1 MSEYELTSL
10 VYDLFRDMDAQ
21 IEFWMQATF
30 AVVVAVYF
38 AGHRLSLGLRRFL
51 ALLYLAASVQSA
63 LRWVLYLRRVLVHR
77 EEMTD
82 LGYSDI
88 PTTWWLVG
96 SVTTLLAV
104 IFVGGV
110 IGTVYFLARKDAWH
124 SGDEAPAQD

>member
-38 AGHRLSLGLRRFL
+38 AGHRLSLGFRRFL
-51 ALLYLAASVQSA
+51 SVIYLAASLQSA
-63 LRWVLYLRRVLVHR
+63 LRWVLYLRRVLAHR
-77 EEMTD
+77 QEMVD

-104 IFVGGV
+104 VFIGGV
-110 IGTVYFLARKDAWH
+110 IGTAYFLARKDSWER
-124 SGDEAPAQD
+124 GEAATE

>member
-38 AGHRLSLGLRRFL
+38 AGHRLSLGFRRFI
-51 ALLYLAASVQSA
+51 AVIYLAASIQAA
-63 LRWVLYLRRVLVHR
+63 LRWALLLSRSITYRKQM
-77 EEMTD
+77 EAQGFT
-82 LGYSDI
+82 DI
-88 PTTWWLVG
+88 PTTWWLVSG
-96 SVTTLLAV
+96 VSVLIIV

-110 IGTVYFLARKDAWH
+110 IGTVYFLARKDSWH
-124 SGDEAPAQD
+124 QGEAAAD

>member
-38 AGHRLSLGLRRFL
+38 AGHRLSVGFRRFI
-51 ALLYLAASVQSA
+51 AFIYLAASIQSA
-63 LRWVLYLRRVLVHR
+63 MRWVLYLRRVLEHR
-77 EEMTD
+77 QTMMA
-82 LGYSDI
+82 LGYDDI

-96 SVTTLLAV
+96 SVTVLLAL
-104 IFVGGV
+104 IFLGGV
-110 IGTVYFLARKDAWH
+110 IGTVYFLARKDTWH
-124 SGDEAPAQD
+124 HGDAATD

>member
-38 AGHRLSLGLRRFL
+38 AGHRLSLGFRRFI
-51 ALLYLAASVQSA
+51 ALIYLAASVQAA
-63 LRWVLYLRRVLVHR
+63 LRWALFLRRVLAHG
-77 EEMTD
+77 EQMAA

-88 PTTWWLVG
+88 PTTWWMVGTVTILLV
-96 SVTTLLAV
+96 L
-104 IFVGGV
+104 IFIGGV
-110 IGTVYFLARKDAWH
+110 IGTVYFLARKDSWH
-124 SGDEAPAQD
+124 QGDAAAD

>member
-38 AGHRLSLGLRRFL
+38 AGHRLSLGFRRFI
-51 ALLYLAASVQSA
+51 AVIYVAASLQSA
-63 LRWVLYLRRVLVHR
+63 LRWVLFLRRVMAHR
-77 EEMTD
+77 DQMSA

-88 PTTWWLVG
+88 PTTWWMVG
-96 SVTTLLAV
+96 GVTILIVV

-110 IGTVYFLARKDAWH
+110 IGTVYFLARKDTWH
-124 SGDEAPAQD
+124 QGDPAAS

>member
-38 AGHRLSLGLRRFL
+38 AGHRLSLGLRRFI
-51 ALLYLAASVQSA
+51 AVIYLAASIQSA
-63 LRWVLYLRRVLVHR
+63 MRWALLLSRTITYRD
-77 EEMTD
+77 EMIER
-82 LGYSDI
+82 GMSDI

-96 SVTTLLAV
+96 SVSILIIV
-104 IFVGGV
+104 IFLGGV
-110 IGTVYFLARKDAWH
+110 VGTVYFLARKDSWH
-124 SGDEAPAQD
+124 QGEEAAP

>member
-1 MSEYELTSL
+1 MTEYELTSL

-51 ALLYLAASVQSA
+51 SVLYLAASAQSA
-63 LRWVLYLRRVLVHR
+63 LRWVLYLRRVLAHR
-77 EEMTD
+77 QTMAD

-104 IFVGGV
+104 VFVGGV
-110 IGTVYFLARKDAWH
+110 IGTVYFLARKDSWEQGRAAA
-124 SGDEAPAQD
+124 G